1 MAKAK
6 PLAERIS
13 YRRSNQVYDGQ
24 MEYQYINTFVPLPW
38 QLIAMRDVSPTI
50 LLTGS
55 QGGGKSRTAAEKIH
69 AFCLKYPG
77 AQALVLRKVRDNVV
91 RSSMQMLQKSV
102 IGKDPRVNFMRRD
115 LRADYLNG
123 STIYFAGM
131 HGEEQRE
138 AIRSIGEGSIDI
150 AWMEE
155 GHEFEEDDYEELQGR
170 MRGSTAHWNQIII
183 STNPDSP
190 IHWINRRLILGGEAE
205 VHYSSARDNPY
216 NHENYLARLDKMTGT
231 KKDRLRD
238 GKWVQASGM
247 IIDTWVDNYDLK
259 DRDRGT
265 GNVTDEADYIDGL
278 PVWIFADD
286 GYAGKYDAKARM
298 YTVDSHPRVFL
309 LAQVRPDGQ
318 IVVFYESY
326 SIHTQKKVHL
336 EKVGKDC
343 KRFSWSEPSRG
354 VYDSAAPSLGGAMRE
369 YGITRMYPATKDLDD
384 SVSVLI
390 EAMAADRN
398 GWRSIMIHPRCRI
411 LRFEMATWSFKKN
424 GRYSDTFDNGPD
436 ALRYGK
442 YHMHNP
448 DGAKPDVE
456 SSDSNKEIETLMDR
470 IDKAWDES
478 FESKGLYV

>member
-6 PLAERIS
+6 PLADRIS
-13 YRRSNQVYDGQ
+13 YRMSNKVTDNQ
-24 MEYQYINTFVPLPW
+24 MEYQYLNTFVPLPW
-38 QLIAMRDVSPTI
+38 QLKAMRDMSPTI

-102 IGKDPRVNFMRRD
+102 VGKDPRVNFMRRD
-115 LRADYLNG
+115 LKAEYLNG

-131 HGEEQRE
+131 HTEEQRE

-205 VHYSSARDNPY
+205 VHYSSASDNPY

-259 DRDRGT
+259 DKNRGT
-265 GNVTDEADYIDGL
+265 GNVTNEADYIDGL

-298 YTVDSHPRVFL
+298 YTADSHPRVFL
-309 LAQVRPDGQ
+309 LAQVRSDGQ

-326 SIHTQKKVHL
+326 SIHTQKKTHL
-336 EKVGKDC
+336 KKVDNDC
-343 KRFSWSEPSRG
+343 KRFNWKKPSKG

-390 EAMAADRN
+390 EAVAPDRN
-398 GWRSIMIHPRCRI
+398 EWRGIMVHPRCRL
-411 LRFEMATWSFKKN
+411 LRFEMATWSFKKS

-448 DGAKPDVE
+448 DNVKSDMK
-456 SSDSNKEIETLMDR
+456 SSDNGHEVDILMDI
-470 IDKAWDES
+470 IDKAWDEH

>member
-6 PLAERIS
+6 PLADRIS
-13 YRRSNQVYDGQ
+13 YRMSNKVTDNQ
-24 MEYQYINTFVPLPW
+24 MEYQYLNTFVPLPW
-38 QLIAMRDVSPTI
+38 QLKAMRDMSPTI

-102 IGKDPRVNFMRRD
+102 VGKDPRVNFMRRD
-115 LRADYLNG
+115 LKAEYLNG

-131 HGEEQRE
+131 HTEEQRE

-205 VHYSSARDNPY
+205 VHYSSASDNPY

-259 DRDRGT
+259 DKNRGT
-265 GNVTDEADYIDGL
+265 GNVTNEADYIDGL

-298 YTVDSHPRVFL
+298 YTADSHPRVFL
-309 LAQVRPDGQ
+309 LAQVRSDGQ

-326 SIHTQKKVHL
+326 SIHTQKKTHL
-336 EKVGKDC
+336 KKVDNDC
-343 KRFSWSEPSRG
+343 KRFNWKKPSKG

-390 EAMAADRN
+390 EAVAPDRN
-398 GWRSIMIHPRCRI
+398 EWRGIMVHPRCRL
-411 LRFEMATWSFKKN
+411 LRFEMATWSFKKS

-448 DGAKPDVE
+448 DNVKSDME
-456 SSDSNKEIETLMDR
+456 SSDNGHEVDILMDI
-470 IDKAWDES
+470 IDKAWDEH